1 MRAVV
6 FGAGLALVLLASAAG
21 AQSPILK
28 EIESAFVRLHEEVGP
43 SVVNIDTS
51 GPLEESASPQD
62 LFHFFGVPSPQGP
75 GQDPQQQLPQL
86 PKQPMRPHATGSGF
100 IFSKEGFIVT
110 NNHVVEN
117 AESIDVKLWNQNHYK
132 GVVVGT
138 DPETDI
144 AVIKIEPKE
153 DLVVARLGDSD
164 ALKVGQF
171 AIAIGSPRGFEGSVS
186 FGHISAL
193 GRENLGGLFEQGLRF
208 QNLIQTD
215 AAINLGNSGGP
226 LCNINGEV
234 IGINTAILWGANS
247 IGFAIPISTAQKVV
261 PQLVEKGKVVRGYLG
276 VGITDAREVAPAL
289 ELPDPLGAF
298 VERVESD
305 SPAAQI
311 DIRTYDVIRSVNGE
325 KVSGASDLVGRIA
338 AMPPGTK
345 VTLEVWRNQ
354 ETMTKEATLAERPST
369 TQEEQVETP
378 DILGMTVSEL
388 SPELGQRLG
397 LDEKVQGV
405 LLTNVTPGSP
415 AEEAGLAQGDVIS
428 EVNQKPVRNAKEF
441 GEVVQQVRKPG
452 KALLLRYFRDGR
464 SSFAVLQVPS
474 EE

>member
-6 FGAGLALVLLASAAG
+6 FGVAVAVLLAPAG
-21 AQSPILK
+21 ARAQSPILK
-28 EIESAFVRLHEEVGP
+28 EIEAAFVRLHEEVGP

-51 GPLEESASPQD
+51 GPVEDSPQAPD
-62 LFHFFGVPSPQGP
+62 LFHFFGIPNPDGGQGP
-75 GQDPQQQLPQL
+75 QNPQAPQIGR
-86 PKQPMRPHATGSGF
+86 PFIRPHATGSGF
-100 IFSKEGFIVT
+100 IFSKDGFIIT
-110 NNHVVEN
+110 NNHVIEN
-117 AESIDVKLWNQNHYK
+117 AESIEVKLWNRNEYK
-132 GVVVGT
+132 AAVVGQ

-153 DLVVARLGDSD
+153 ELIPARLGDSE

-193 GRENLGGLFEQGLRF
+193 GREGLGGLQDQGLKF

-261 PQLVEKGKVVRGYLG
+261 PQLISSGKVVRGFLG
-276 VGITDAREVAPAL
+276 VGITDAREVAAAL
-289 ELPDPLGAF
+289 ELPDGDGAF

-305 SPAAQI
+305 SPAAAA

-325 KVSGASDLVGRIA
+325 TVRGATDLVSRISSLT
-338 AMPPGTK
+338 PGAK
-345 VTLEVWRNQ
+345 VQLEIWRNQ
-354 ETMTKEATLAERPST
+354 ETLNKEVTLGERPAP
-369 TQEEQVETP
+369 TQQAQIETP
-378 DILGMTVSEL
+378 DVFGMTLADL
-388 SPELGQRLG
+388 SGDLGQRLG
-397 LDEKVQGV
+397 LEEGTQGV
-405 LLTNVTPGSP
+405 LITNVTPGTP
-415 AEEAGLAQGDVIS
+415 AEEAGLAQGDVIT
-428 EVNQKPVRNAKEF
+428 ELAQKPVRSVQEF
-441 GEVVQQVRKPG
+441 RELLEQVGTPG
-452 KALLLRYFRDGR
+452 KALLVRYYREG
-464 SSFAVLQVPS
+464 SSRFAVLEVPA
-474 EE
+474 E